1 MKNRVAGTF
10 RSLRSFNFRLWTAGA
25 LVSNVGTWMQRVAQD
40 WLVLTQL
47 THHDASALGI
57 VVSLQFAPQLLLLPW
72 TGSAADRLNQRK
84 LLILTQAAMGVLALI
99 LGVLT
104 IAGVIQLWHVYVL
117 AFLSGSAAAL
127 DAPVRQTFVAEM
139 VGDADLSNA
148 VALNSTSFNA
158 AQMIGPAVAGLLIAS
173 VGIGWAFLL
182 NGLSFAAVLISMSFF
197 RLTELHKSARAHP
210 ITSGFL
216 EGLRYVWKR
225 PDLKAILIMLF
236 LIGTFGLNFPIFIAT
251 MAVNVFHSDARA
263 FGLLSSI
270 MAVGTVSGALF
281 AASRQKQSLA
291 SLMAG
296 AGVFGLGCT
305 LAALAPGYWWFAAT
319 LIIIGA
325 AALTFANG
333 TNSIM
338 QLSTEPA
345 MRGRVMALR
354 VAIAF
359 GGTPIGAPI
368 VGWVAN
374 HFGPRWSLVIGAVA
388 GFAAALVAVLVLARR
403 KNTPRR
409 VISPV
414 KSASI
419 QPNPL
424 SIPARRVRLLAAG
437 HHRGLAAVFAG
448 AVDLLPEAHKVVDS
462 GDGGD
467 QHRKV
472 DGGNGDP
479 PDRYDEHANL
489 PLIPAMGQNG

>member
-1 MKNRVAGTF
+1 MKDRVAGTF

-57 VVSLQFAPQLLLLPW
+57 VMSLQFAPQLLLLPW

-84 LLILTQAAMGVLALI
+84 LLMFTQATMGVLALM

-104 IAGVIQLWHVYVL
+104 IAGVVRLWHVYVF

-139 VGDADLSNA
+139 VGDEDLTNA

-158 AQMIGPAVAGLLIAS
+158 AQMIGPAVAGLLIAR

-182 NGLSFAAVLISMSFF
+182 NGLSFGAVLISMSFF
-197 RLTELHKSARAHP
+197 RLSELHASARALRT
-210 ITSGFL
+210 TSGFL
-216 EGLRYVWKR
+216 EGLRYVWRKPELR
-225 PDLKAILIMLF
+225 AILIMLF
-236 LIGTFGLNFPIFIAT
+236 LIGTFGLNFPIFIST
-251 MAVNVFHSDARA
+251 MAVSVFHSDARG

-270 MAVGTVSGALF
+270 MAVGTLSGALF
-281 AASRQKQSLA
+281 AAGRRRPDLTSL
-291 SLMAG
+291 LTG

-305 LAALAPGYWWFAAT
+305 LAALAPGYWWFAAA
-319 LIIIGA
+319 LIVIGA
-325 AALTFANG
+325 AALTLTNG

-354 VAIAF
+354 VGIAL

-374 HFGPRWSLVIGAVA
+374 QFGPRWSLGIGAVA
-388 GFAAALVAVLVLARR
+388 GFTAALVAVYVLAHR
-403 KNTPRR
+403 KEP
-409 VISPV
+409 
-414 KSASI
+414 
-419 QPNPL
+419 
-424 SIPARRVRLLAAG
+424 LLA
-437 HHRGLAAVFAG
+437 
-448 AVDLLPEAHKVVDS
+448 
-462 GDGGD
+462 
-467 QHRKV
+467 Q
-472 DGGNGDP
+472 
-479 PDRYDEHANL
+479 
-489 PLIPAMGQNG
+489 